1 VVQSPQVLQSPQVHL
16 LPPPGELQVVLAVD
30 VEGARWQA
38 PALRPGAPQCVR
50 LRASLASR
58 PLSCECCVPYLTL
71 AYLVAPLQF
80 WPLATP
86 ETRLWMRG
94 QPLHRRRDA
103 PLQPLL
109 RTGPAKYS
117 AVTPCATVTGLVD
130 RGGTSLV
137 LGCGSTPD
145 DRKGSHRVLAKC
157 LLLQWRPRLRLSRG
171 K

>member
-1 VVQSPQVLQSPQVHL
+1 LCKACRLHL

-30 VEGARWQA
+30 VEGARRQA

-58 PLSCECCVPYLTL
+58 SLRRKRCEPYLTL

-94 QPLHRRRDA
+94 QPLHRRRKLPRSLCSA
-103 PLQPLL
+103 PDQP
-109 RTGPAKYS
+109 
-117 AVTPCATVTGLVD
+117 VI
-130 RGGTSLV
+130 V
-137 LGCGSTPD
+137 LS
-145 DRKGSHRVLAKC
+145 RRVL
-157 LLLQWRPRLRLSRG
+157 L
-171 K
+171 